1 VELKIIEELSY
12 VICFNETAIKHSI
25 NPIVLIVQLAG
36 TPFRMIPQILCTLH
50 ARARGGFVMNIF
62 VYPMN

>member
-1 VELKIIEELSY
+1 MVEEVSY

-36 TPFRMIPQILCTLH
+36 TLQNGTPDLIH
-50 ARARGGFVMNIF
+50 AHSMRAPRKALNEYICLP
-62 VYPMN
+62 YELT